1 MIRPLLFALALLL
14 PFSSALAR
22 EVVDLA
28 GRTVKVPDRIERI
41 VLGEGRMLIA
51 LGVVRSGDPTRGVV
65 GMMGEYPLLDPA
77 GWELWRRHFPALDRI
92 PPVGKASGDT
102 FDAEAAIALRPDVAI
117 FGLAG
122 HGPGPQAT
130 ATIERLEAAGVAVV
144 FVDFFKNPL
153 ADTTR
158 SIRLLADL
166 VGEPARAEAFAAAY
180 DAALAAVDE
189 RLSKT
194 PERPL
199 VFVENRVGL
208 QADCCATVGKT
219 VIGDL
224 VERAGGRNLGTGLI
238 PGNTGLVSP
247 ELLLTRQ
254 PEVYLGTA
262 IGNPLTAK
270 AQSAR
275 IQAGPG
281 VSAEAARASL
291 AAALTRPGIAGLDAV
306 REGRAFALWHHFF
319 HSPFNVVAV
328 QAMAKMFHP
337 RPFADLDPAA
347 TLADMLARFQPFVAE
362 GAYWTAAQ

>member
-1 MIRPLLFALALLL
+1 MIRPLLFVLALLL
-14 PFSSALAR
+14 PLSSAFAR

-28 GRTVKVPDRIERI
+28 GRTVKLPERIERI

-51 LGVVRSGDPTRGVV
+51 LGVVRAGDPTRGVV

-77 GWELWRRHFPALDRI
+77 GWALWRKHFPALDRV
-92 PPVGKASGDT
+92 PLVGKASGDT
-102 FDAEAAIALRPDVAI
+102 FDAEAAIARDPDVAI

-130 ATIERLEAAGVAVV
+130 ATIARLEAAGVAVV
-144 FVDFFKNPL
+144 FVDFFKDPL
-153 ADTTR
+153 VHTPK
-158 SIRLLADL
+158 SIRLLGEI
-166 VGEPARAEAFAAAY
+166 VGDPARAAAFADAY
-180 DAALAAVDE
+180 AAALAAVDA
-189 RLSKT
+189 RVARAAD
-194 PERPL
+194 RPR

-208 QADCCATVGKT
+208 QADCCATVGRT

-224 VERAGGRNLGTGLI
+224 VERAGGRNLGSGLI
-238 PGNTGLVSP
+238 PGNTGLVSL

-254 PEVYLGTA
+254 PDVYLGTA
-262 IGNPLTAK
+262 IGNPLSAATQA
-270 AQSAR
+270 AR

-291 AAALTRPGIAGLDAV
+291 AASLARPGIADLDAV
-306 REGRAFALWHHFF
+306 RAGRAYALWHHFF

-337 RPFADLDPAA
+337 QAFADLDPVE
-347 TLADMLARFQPFVAE
+347 TLADMLGRFQPFVAE
-362 GAYWTAAQ
+362 GAYWTALR